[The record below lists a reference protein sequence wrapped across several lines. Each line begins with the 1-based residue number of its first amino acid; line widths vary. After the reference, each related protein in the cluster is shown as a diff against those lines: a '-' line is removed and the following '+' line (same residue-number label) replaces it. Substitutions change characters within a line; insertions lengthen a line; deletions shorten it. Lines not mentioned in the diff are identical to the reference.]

1 MKIVYVTS
9 EAAPFVKTGGLGDV
23 AGALPE
29 ALCEYKGKGNEVS
42 VFLPYYA
49 RIKNDPSVKCELIG
63 EFETNLAW
71 RHSYIGLYRY
81 KSKRRKLQI
90 YFIDNG
96 YYFDREDLY
105 GYYDDGER
113 FAYFS
118 KAVLES
124 LCYIGLAPD
133 IIHCN
138 DWQSALI
145 PALLHHFYNETL
157 GSAKT
162 VFTIHNIEYQG
173 WADPYFLGDVLGL
186 GEKYISTFTYNGS
199 LNFVKGAVLTC
210 DALTTVSRTYAE
222 EICHPYFA
230 HGLAA
235 VMRDHA
241 FKTVGI
247 VNGIDVKTYDPATDK
262 FIVKNYSLANVTEG
276 KSECKRAL
284 QENVGLPVRDDVA
297 LVGIVSRLVEHKGMD
312 IICEAIDE
320 MMDMDIQLVILG
332 TGDEYYE
339 KKLSD
344 AAEKYPERISLNLK
358 FSGELA
364 SKIYAASD
372 VYLMPSKSEPC
383 GLSQLIAMRYGSIP
397 VVHETGGLRDTV
409 APFNEESNEGTGFS
423 FGRFDKEDLLDALR
437 RTLDVYFNKKE
448 AWKCL
453 INNAMSRDL
462 SWKIPAGEYMCLY
475 ENLWKREE

>member
-1 MKIVYVTS
+1 MKIVYISS
-9 EAAPFVKTGGLGDV
+9 ECAPFVKTGGLGDV

-29 ALCEYKGKGNEVS
+29 ALCEYKGNEVA
-42 VFLPYYA
+42 VFLPYYSK
-49 RIKNDPSVKCELIG
+49 IKNDSSVMCELVG
-63 EFETNLAW
+63 EFETDLAW
-71 RHSYIGLYRY
+71 RRSYIGLYRY
-81 KSKRRKLQI
+81 KSRRRKLSV

-96 YYFDREDLY
+96 YYFDRENIY

-113 FAYFS
+113 FAYFN

-124 LCYIGLAPD
+124 LCYLGISPD

-138 DWQSALI
+138 DWQSALV
-145 PALLHHFYNETL
+145 PALLHSYYNETL

-199 LNFVKGAVLTC
+199 LNFVKGAVLSC

-230 HGLAA
+230 HGLCA

-247 VNGIDVKTYDPATDK
+247 VNGIDVKTYDSAADK
-262 FIVKNYSLANVTEG
+262 FIAKNYSFANVSEG
-276 KSECKRAL
+276 KAECKRAL
-284 QENVGLPVRDDVA
+284 QESLGLPVREDTA

-312 IICEAIDE
+312 IICDAIDE
-320 MMDMDIQLVILG
+320 MMDMDIQFVILG

-344 AAEKYPERISLNLK
+344 AAEKYPEKLSLNLK
-358 FSGELA
+358 FNGAMA
-364 SKIYAASD
+364 SEIYAASD
-372 VYLMPSKSEPC
+372 IYLMPSKSEPC
-383 GLSQLIAMRYGSIP
+383 GLSQLIAMRYGAIP
-397 VVHETGGLRDTV
+397 VVHETGGLKDTV
-409 APFNEESNEGTGFS
+409 VPFNEQTNGGMGFS
-423 FGRFDKEDLLDALR
+423 FSRFDKEDMLDALR
-437 RTLDVYFNKKE
+437 RALDVYYGKKE
-448 AWKCL
+448 AWGIL
-453 INNAMSRDL
+453 INNAMSSDY
-462 SWKIPAGEYMCLY
+462 SWKKPAGEYMRLY
-475 ENLWKREE
+475 ENLLERER